1 MSKRSREA
9 DAATV
14 ASAPRANEGMGRF
27 GIMWAGFLISLLGTS
42 MARFA
47 IAIQVFLDTDSVTRF
62 ALVPLSAAIPVLLLS
77 PFAGAV
83 ADRFD
88 RRLVILICIFGATL
102 PKLFLWH
109 LVATDRL
116 EYWHIYPL
124 IALTAS
130 FGAFTGPT
138 LGAMIPIMV
147 GKQHYARASGL
158 MQTGSSLARVA
169 GPLLGGGLLPILG
182 LANMVLINYASSL
195 IAVLAVLVIRI
206 PNRTLAPAA
215 GAIGTASEREQTL
228 AQEAAGSAAQPVT
241 ATAAAS
247 ASPATASRPTTP
259 DSAAKGRTFLG
270 RRLDAGWLFVRDRPG
285 LLRLLI
291 VIALLNF
298 FVGTV
303 QVLIAPLVL
312 TFASPAVL
320 GLVMSVASS
329 GALVGGSLVAV
340 WGGPPPRRRIQLI
353 LAVVA
358 LQGALLM
365 VASPFASATVVALV
379 AFFYL
384 MIFPIST
391 ASSQA
396 IWQSKT
402 PHGLQGRVFAFRRM
416 IAGVSVPLSQA
427 IAGPVA
433 DHVFEPAMAAGG
445 SLAAI
450 FGTVFGTGEGRGIA
464 LMLAASGFCL
474 IAIAALAARAPS
486 IRRLEDDIADVIE
499 DTPGEAQAPIA
510 SGEPVSVALR
520 RLPRFAGVVALVL
533 PFAVGLLALVSEA
546 PPRARDAT
554 APADSFSA
562 ARAMDHLEVIAQRP
576 HPTGS
581 DDHARVRDYLQAELE
596 NLGLDTMIQ
605 RQDVR
610 TELGTIASLISVEN
624 VVAKLRGTEGSPAI
638 LLSAH
643 YDTVPT
649 STGAADDGSGVASL
663 LETARALRAGEP
675 LRHDVIFLL
684 TDAEEIGLHGA
695 RAFMSDHPW
704 SSEVAVAV
712 NIDARGHHGPVY
724 MFQTGQQ
731 NGWWTRQLFEAVD
744 APRTS
749 SFMHEIF
756 RRMPNATDFNV
767 LRNGGLPGFD
777 LAMIRGLTHY
787 HTDLDQPESV
797 SLDSIQHQGAYTM
810 GLARHLGDLDLR
822 AARAEG
828 NPAYFNVGSFVVHYP
843 SWVARLLAIAA
854 LLVAAGLFTIA
865 IRRRLLT
872 GFTLMQGTLTLLTQ
886 LILVPVAISLLWLVV
901 RDSAGLSM
909 LMGSTEGAGRFML
922 AFTLLAAAL
931 SILVFR
937 FFRRSVPLLGLL
949 AGSLVWWLV
958 LLVLTTDTLF
968 AANSNFVAFW
978 PLAGGLFVF
987 GWLVLRSQERLSG
1000 WATAGVLSLV
1010 MLPGLA
1016 VIIPLT
1022 SGIYYALQ
1030 SRLQLSGVAL
1040 VPLIMLLTL
1049 LTPHFE
1055 AGGRV
1060 RGWWPSMV
1068 LGIAGFAVL
1077 GSAIAQ
1083 RGPHREL
1090 SSALFTH
1097 DADHGH
1103 HQWFSLDPEPT
1114 QWTEPLA
1121 FDNAQRSS
1129 FSHFFPLIRR
1139 PYMSRPYLGADGV
1152 TPVSQV
1158 PTLPHAEIEAGS
1170 EDDGSPLS
1178 MSMTLMA
1185 PAGSRGRLMYFEPAA
1200 SVRSVEIDGTPIN
1213 MVRANGPTR
1222 VLARVPVRDR
1232 ETLTVRLRT
1241 PGPLTLTVVEQL
1253 DGLPPSPL
1261 APRGPNELPRPFL
1274 TVIRT
1279 DVTLVRRS
1287 FHLDP
1292 ATDTVTPTGAFAD
1305 GAADAAEAD
1314 LDPASQP
1321 PAEPDRPG
1329 TAAEAEGS

>member
-1 MSKRSREA
+1 MSKRAREA
-9 DAATV
+9 DGKPVT
-14 ASAPRANEGMGRF
+14 SAPRGNEGMGRF
-27 GIMWAGFLISLLGTS
+27 GIMWAGFLVSLLGTS

-62 ALVPLSAAIPVLLLS
+62 ALVPLSAAIPLLLLS

-88 RRLVILICIFGATL
+88 RRVVVLSSIFGASL
-102 PKLFLWH
+102 PKLLLWH
-109 LVATDRL
+109 LTATGQL

-124 IALTAS
+124 VAIAAS
-130 FGAFTGPT
+130 FGAFIGPT
-138 LGAMIPIMV
+138 LGAMVPLLV

-158 MQTGSSLARVA
+158 MQTGGSLARVA
-169 GPLLGGGLLPILG
+169 GPLLGGGLLPVLG

-195 IAVLAVLVIRI
+195 VAVIALLCIRV
-206 PNRTLAPAA
+206 PNRTLAPAVGASGIATDPAVAQAA
-215 GAIGTASEREQTL
+215 GRDTAGKATTGTAAPAE
-228 AQEAAGSAAQPVT
+228 GSAPGTKMGAP
-241 ATAAAS
+241 
-247 ASPATASRPTTP
+247 
-259 DSAAKGRTFLG
+259 FG

-340 WGGPPPRRRIQLI
+340 WGGPRPRRRIPLI

-384 MIFPIST
+384 MVFPLST

-416 IAGVSVPLSQA
+416 IAGISVPISQA
-427 IAGPVA
+427 LAGPIA

-445 SLAAI
+445 PLAATFGNI
-450 FGTVFGTGEGRGIA
+450 FGVGDGRGIA
-464 LMLAASGFCL
+464 LMLATAGFCL
-474 IAIAALAARAPS
+474 VTIAALAARAPS
-486 IRRLEDDIADVIE
+486 IRRLEVDIADVIE
-499 DTPGEAQAPIA
+499 DKPGDVAWPVA
-510 SGEPVSVALR
+510 SGEPVSIALR
-520 RLPRFAGVVALVL
+520 RLPMVAGAVTLAL
-533 PFAVGLLALVSEA
+533 PFAAGVLVLVAEA
-546 PPRARDAT
+546 PPRARDAS
-554 APADSFSA
+554 APLDSFAA
-562 ARAMDHLEVIAQRP
+562 ARAMDHLEMIAQRP

-581 DDHARVRDYLQAELE
+581 DDHDRVRDYLQAQLE
-596 NLGLDTMIQ
+596 DLGLETMIQ
-605 RQDVR
+605 RQNVR

-624 VVAKLRGTEGSPAI
+624 VVARLKGSEGAPTV

-643 YDTVPT
+643 YDSVPT
-649 STGAADDGSGVASL
+649 STGAADDGSGVATL
-663 LETARALRAGEP
+663 LETARALRAGQR
-675 LRHDVIFLL
+675 LRHDVIFLF

-695 RAFMSDHPW
+695 RAFMSNHPW
-704 SSEVAVAV
+704 SSEVAVAI

-724 MFQTGQQ
+724 MFQTGEQ

-744 APRTS
+744 DPRTS
-749 SFMHEIF
+749 SFMHEVF
-756 RRMPNATDFNV
+756 RRLPNATDFNI
-767 LRNGGLPGFD
+767 LRNAGLPGFD

-797 SLDSIQHQGAYTM
+797 SLDSIQHQGMYSM
-810 GLARHLGDLDLR
+810 GLARHLGNLDLS
-822 AARAEG
+822 AARTEE
-828 NPAYFNVGSFVVHYP
+828 NLAYFNVGSWVVRYP
-843 SWVARLLAIAA
+843 SWVARLLAVAVLLTAA
-854 LLVAAGLFTIA
+854 ALFTIA
-865 IRRRLLT
+865 LRRRQLT
-872 GFTLMQGTLTLLTQ
+872 GFALMQGTLTLLTQ
-886 LILVPVAISLLWLVV
+886 LVLVPVAISLLWLVV

-922 AFTLLAAAL
+922 AFTLMAAAL

-968 AANSNFVAFW
+968 AASSNFVAVW
-978 PLAGGLFVF
+978 PLAGGLFAF
-987 GWLVLRSQERLSG
+987 GWLVLRNSDRLSG
-1000 WATAGVLSLV
+1000 WSTAITLSLV
-1010 MLPGLA
+1010 MLPGLV

-1022 SGIYYALQ
+1022 SGLYYALQ
-1030 SRLQLSGVAL
+1030 SRLQLSGIAL

-1060 RGWWPSMV
+1060 RGWWPSLV
-1068 LGIAGFAVL
+1068 LGIAGVVML
-1077 GSAIAQ
+1077 GSALSH
-1083 RGPHREL
+1083 RGPFREL

-1103 HQWFSLDPEPT
+1103 QQWFSLDPQPSR
-1114 QWTEPLA
+1114 WTEPLA
-1121 FDNAQRSS
+1121 FDNDQRSS
-1129 FSHFFPLIRR
+1129 FSHFFPLIRK
-1139 PYMSRPYLGADGV
+1139 PYMSRPHLGEGGV
-1152 TPVSQV
+1152 
-1158 PTLPHAEIEAGS
+1158 LPGGSDTTMPHPEIEASVGN
-1170 EDDGSPLS
+1170 DGDPLT
-1178 MSMTLMA
+1178 MSMTLVA
-1185 PAGSRGRLMYFEPAA
+1185 PTGSRGRLMSFDPAA
-1200 SVRSVEIDGTPIN
+1200 SVRSVEIDGTPIS
-1213 MVRANGPTR
+1213 MVRATGPTR
-1222 VLARVPVRDR
+1222 VLARVPVGPR
-1232 ETLTVRLRT
+1232 ETLTVRLRA

-1253 DGLPPSPL
+1253 DGLPESPL
-1261 APRGPNELPRPFL
+1261 SPRRANELPRPFL
-1274 TVIRT
+1274 TVVRT

-1292 ATDTVTPTGAFAD
+1292 AADTVTPTTVSRAPE
-1305 GAADAAEAD
+1305 AEAAKA
-1314 LDPASQP
+1314 DPVT
-1321 PAEPDRPG
+1321 AEPS
-1329 TAAEAEGS
+1329 TAVTQAAGS